1 MGPQAEE
8 AQNLQELEE
17 PKEAVSL
24 EESVGAPPC
33 DAWISDLWPWD
44 GERAVS
50 VDLSPAV
57 CGLCPGRPRARTRLP
72 FRSKVQSVATLPAA
86 FHGAVSRC

>member
-44 GERAVS
+44 GERAG
-50 VDLSPAV
+50 V
-57 CGLCPGRPRARTRLP
+57 CGFKPCGLWSLSWQAPRTHTAP
-72 FRSKVQSVATLPAA
+72 FPFESSVRGHPPCCLSQ
-86 FHGAVSRC
+86 GCE